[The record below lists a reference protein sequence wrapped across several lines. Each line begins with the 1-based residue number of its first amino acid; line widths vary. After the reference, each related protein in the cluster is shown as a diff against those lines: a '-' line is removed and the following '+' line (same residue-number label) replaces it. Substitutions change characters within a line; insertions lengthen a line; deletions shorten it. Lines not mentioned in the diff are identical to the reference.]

1 MRSIH
6 KPVDFLDNWQIAA
19 FTYHL
24 AFAARLCIVE
34 EEARWGAFSPRE
46 GPSPPSHQKVSH
58 LLSACRARAQ
68 AISREGAAMSNPI
81 FISAFSDIVDL
92 GDDQIKE
99 IIARVGR
106 DDFTLALKAA
116 SEPLKER
123 VRSSVTE
130 EEWQAI
136 ASYMEF
142 LGPMRLS
149 DVELVQLQIVR
160 KFRGAASD
168 DQFV

>member
-1 MRSIH
+1 
-6 KPVDFLDNWQIAA
+6 
-19 FTYHL
+19 
-24 AFAARLCIVE
+24 
-34 EEARWGAFSPRE
+34 
-46 GPSPPSHQKVSH
+46 
-58 LLSACRARAQ
+58 
-68 AISREGAAMSNPI
+68 MSNPVC
-81 FISAFSDIVDL
+81 ISAFSDIGDL

-99 IIARVGR
+99 IITRVGR

-116 SEPLKER
+116 PEPLKER
-123 VRSSVTE
+123 VHSSVTE
-130 EEWQAI
+130 EEWQAM